1 MRVGGKACK
10 ANEVKSNLFD
20 FISLQYTILHFLQI
34 TNSGKPVGNSDRF
47 KTRVSTR
54 SLMLVVLKYEQPVS
68 LRKISLYPLPILID
82 LGTLMPDVFF
92 RLMEKCVF
100 FYSGFSEYKRRL

>member
-1 MRVGGKACK
+1 MLRLFMHVCGKACK

-47 KTRVSTR
+47 KSRASTR
-54 SLMLVVLKYEQPVS
+54 SLLFIVLKY
-68 LRKISLYPLPILID
+68 D
-82 LGTLMPDVFF
+82 
-92 RLMEKCVF
+92 
-100 FYSGFSEYKRRL
+100 